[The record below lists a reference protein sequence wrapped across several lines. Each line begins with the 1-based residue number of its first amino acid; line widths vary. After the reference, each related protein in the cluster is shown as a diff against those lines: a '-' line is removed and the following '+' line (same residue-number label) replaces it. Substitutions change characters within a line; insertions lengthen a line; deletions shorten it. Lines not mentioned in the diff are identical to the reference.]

1 MSKKKH
7 FLSNSY
13 EYFNT
18 LTLVFYL
25 MVGMPLIF
33 FVLIYLQYEE
43 VGGLQPTEN
52 IAWLPHILLPA
63 GVLMSVY
70 FAYSLYKKQLHQRQ
84 ASTFQ
89 EKLRAFHE
97 ASLYKYGMLSLSNF
111 LAIIGMYFMGE
122 QIFAGLYAISLV
134 VFSLNRPTHHR
145 ITKDMQLSKDEQQ
158 WLRSDK
164 NFDEL

>member
-1 MSKKKH
+1 M
-7 FLSNSY
+7 SNSY

-43 VGGLQPTEN
+43 VGGLKPTES
-52 IAWLPHILLPA
+52 IMWLPHIVLPV
-63 GVLMSVY
+63 GVLICLY
-70 FAYSLYKKQLHQRQ
+70 FAYSLYAKQLRQRQ
-84 ASTFQ
+84 ASAFR

-97 ASLYKYGMLSLSNF
+97 ASLYKYGLLSLANF

-122 QIFAGLYAISLV
+122 QIFAGLYAIALV

-145 ITKDMQLSKDEQQ
+145 ITKDMQLSKEEQQ